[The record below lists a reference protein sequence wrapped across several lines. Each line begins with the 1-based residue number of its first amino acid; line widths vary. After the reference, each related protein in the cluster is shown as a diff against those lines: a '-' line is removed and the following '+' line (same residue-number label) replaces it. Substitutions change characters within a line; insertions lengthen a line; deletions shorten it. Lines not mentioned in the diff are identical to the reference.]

1 MKKVLVFKLRYEL
14 GDINDVQIEF
24 VKGAILAG
32 LDEANRKQASFEVLV
47 EDEYASAERL
57 LQQVH
62 QVVNTATY
70 GLSLILHRSLRRPAH
85 D

>member
-57 LQQVH
+57 LQQV
-62 QVVNTATY
+62 
-70 GLSLILHRSLRRPAH
+70 RSEFKVQDEQR
-85 D
+85 